1 MSTVAAATLH
11 AFAYGEHLE
20 DLTQRSLGYRL
31 LAPVEPAVWSAEV
44 ETLARRL
51 QAAPYPDHWPPCDL
65 FCSVLLADGHRLVAL
80 ARYGLADHTSSQRR
94 GGLEMVGVIAPTTLE
109 VPAARRIYEWL
120 KKRRGDNEDPRRL
133 GGVFSLDDILA
144 AAPALPAAAPADPT
158 PVLPV
163 RLWQEGALLFAATT
177 PSDPDHRLNLLEQ
190 EASSHWQWL
199 PLVGDDLL
207 LQTYAQ
213 RGPLVAWTPH
223 LSGVAVKLD
232 RKHPEAPP
240 RLTAGR
246 RLLSGVALLL
256 VIVAGLGIANL
267 SVTLALSRQV
277 AAGQG
282 AAGAEPR
289 AEPQPPAPSRPA
301 ADETRERFAE
311 ALYEVLADNGVVPQ
325 KQDEAFLAEYDR
337 LARDHAALAVTNRK
351 GRIAVGAVGALS
363 QRSIPRIEDL
373 IRKAL
378 QNKGF
383 DKDLIEAAVKKV
395 REELTAEPK
404 KTP

>member
-1 MSTVAAATLH
+1 MSTVAAVTLH
-11 AFAYGEHLE
+11 AFTYGEHLE

-80 ARYGLADHTSSQRR
+80 ARYGLADHTASQRR

-109 VPAARRIYEWL
+109 VLAARRVYEWL
-120 KKRRGDNEDPRRL
+120 KKRRGDNEDLRRL
-133 GGVFSLDDILA
+133 GGVFSLDDVLA

-190 EASSHWQWL
+190 EAGSHWQWL

-240 RLTAGR
+240 RLSAGR

-277 AAGQG
+277 AAGQ
-282 AAGAEPR
+282 AAAPAEPR
-289 AEPQPPAPSRPA
+289 AEPQPPAPGRAA

-337 LARDHAALAVTNRK
+337 LARDRAALSVGNRK

-404 KTP
+404 R